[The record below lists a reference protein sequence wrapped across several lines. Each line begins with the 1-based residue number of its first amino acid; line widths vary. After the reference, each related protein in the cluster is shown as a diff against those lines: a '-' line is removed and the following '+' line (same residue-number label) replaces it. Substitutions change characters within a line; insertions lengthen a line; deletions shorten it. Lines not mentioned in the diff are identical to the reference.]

1 MTVFLCYNSD
11 VMIMKKITLMIIFLI
26 SITALIFV
34 YNDDFLY
41 KNPVIKIINIQK
53 MSEEESQNPLGL
65 KEKHY
70 TKRIEGIITN
80 GKNKGSKKE
89 VTYEESYSS
98 VVTEKF
104 RVGDKVILDGED
116 ITLKRDFYLTIMI
129 VAFIILIYIVGSYK
143 GLLSIVSV
151 ILNIIIFYIG
161 LFLYFKGVNLLFLT
175 VIEMIIF
182 GILSLILASGV
193 NKKTLSAITSVI
205 ISTIIMLILL
215 LIVVKTTNYKGINFN
230 ELSFLTVPLE
240 DIIIPELLIGSV
252 GAIMDVA
259 ITISSSIAELIE
271 KDKRISVKKLN
282 KSAKEIGKDIMST
295 MSNVLFFTYLCAGL
309 PIFVL
314 ALRNGF
320 SMYNYIST
328 NFTLELSRFLI
339 GSIGIIMTIP
349 ISAFVSIRMMKR
361 GAE

>member
-1 MTVFLCYNSD
+1 
-11 VMIMKKITLMIIFLI
+11 MKKITFIIIFLV
-26 SITALIFV
+26 SIFTLVFT
-34 YNDDFLY
+34 YNDDYLY
-41 KNPVIKIINIQK
+41 SKPVMKVTSIKNKKIDI
-53 MSEEESQNPLGL
+53 SENSLGL

-70 TKRIEGIITN
+70 TKKIKGVITN
-80 GKNKGSKKE
+80 GKEKNSKKE
-89 VTYEESYSS
+89 IEYEETYSS
-98 VVTEKF
+98 VVTDKY
-104 RVGDKVILDGED
+104 RIGDKVILDGND
-116 ITLKRDFYLTIMI
+116 ITLKRDFYLVLMI
-129 VAFIILIYIVGSYK
+129 IIFLNLIYIVGSYK

-151 ILNIIIFYIG
+151 ILNLIVFYIG
-161 LFLYFKGVNLLFLT
+161 LFLYFKGINLLFLC

-182 GILSLILASGV
+182 SILSLILASGI
-193 NKKTLSAITSVI
+193 NRKTLSAIVSVF
-205 ISTIIMLILL
+205 ISTIVMLILL
-215 LIVVKTTNYKGINFN
+215 LIVISITNYKGINFN
-230 ELSFLTVPLE
+230 EISFLTVPLE
-240 DIIIPELLIGSV
+240 DIILPELLIGTV

-259 ITISSSIAELIE
+259 ITIASSISELID
-271 KDKRISVKKLN
+271 KDKKISIKNLN

-320 SMYNYIST
+320 SMGNYIST

-349 ISAFVSIRMMKR
+349 ISAFVSIKLMKR